1 MLASRRQSFHP
12 PSSHL
17 LIPDQQQQQPPQQ
30 HWASNT
36 IISQPFYNNNNATA
50 TVDSNT
56 FSFGA
61 DQPLFEFQPH
71 HFNSSPS
78 QPLMHTESANHSWLS
93 NGQLTPTSTTRAHH
107 HRESSLSSLGSAG
120 PASPYTANTSNPQV
134 AGDIYHDFHDFQ
146 QPSSKPLTPVHTPS
160 QEHFLPSQYTNFYH
174 TSNLGYTMGSD
185 GMPKQVGDAAL
196 MAAPELSSNNNNN
209 RQSGRRSMAS
219 VASHESPSTP
229 PSYEEERQRN
239 GETSKMD
246 FFSDDYLLFNDQ
258 GFRNDIPKLHRT
270 MTDAYA
276 DELYN
281 PSFQIT
287 TAPQTQAAVTRTSL
301 SPQNDVFSQ
310 RLQAANS
317 QHLSA
322 SNTNIPLTIPSRE
335 RSPFRQGSPLA
346 PSVNSFGPLS
356 PSMRLGTA
364 SHLREQQK
372 AENDAR
378 AIQRQFERTSP
389 EQTTPK
395 TISPKD
401 VDLVYQESEEDS
413 TMPLFPPP
421 PPPQKAQQQRQ
432 SPHYHQ
438 QAAVSQDTS
447 EIDDN
452 TASQQSYGSMATSR
466 RESSSASAFSTTS
479 QGTQQQQQQ
488 GNFNFVAPSRQMQIP
503 QQYPFVPQLQNHR
516 QASGL
521 SAVSEE
527 FPATLTSM
535 ESSSSEYAP
544 EAELKPSMGEVK
556 KPSRVSAD
564 TGTYTC
570 TYHGCTLRFDTPAK
584 LQRHK
589 REGHRS
595 SASVPESGNIGS
607 GMTSEA
613 QRNSQAGP
621 HKCERINPSTGKPCN
636 TIFSRPYDLTRH
648 EDTIHNAR
656 KQKVHCPLC
665 TEEKSFSRNDALTR
679 HLRVVHPEH
688 VELSRSRRRGG
699 HDS

>member
-1 MLASRRQSFHP
+1 M
-12 PSSHL
+12 
-17 LIPDQQQQQPPQQ
+17 
-30 HWASNT
+30 
-36 IISQPFYNNNNATA
+36 
-50 TVDSNT
+50 DS
-56 FSFGA
+56 
-61 DQPLFEFQPH
+61 
-71 HFNSSPS
+71 
-78 QPLMHTESANHSWLS
+78 
-93 NGQLTPTSTTRAHH
+93 
-107 HRESSLSSLGSAG
+107 
-120 PASPYTANTSNPQV
+120 
-134 AGDIYHDFHDFQ
+134 
-146 QPSSKPLTPVHTPS
+146 
-160 QEHFLPSQYTNFYH
+160 
-174 TSNLGYTMGSD
+174 
-185 GMPKQVGDAAL
+185 
-196 MAAPELSSNNNNN
+196 
-209 RQSGRRSMAS
+209 
-219 VASHESPSTP
+219 
-229 PSYEEERQRN
+229 
-239 GETSKMD
+239 
-246 FFSDDYLLFNDQ
+246 FSDDYLLFNDL
-258 GFRNDIPKLHRT
+258 GFRNDTAKLHRT

-287 TAPQTQAAVTRTSL
+287 TAPHTQAAVTGATL

-322 SNTNIPLTIPSRE
+322 SNTHIPLTIPSRD

-364 SHLREQQK
+364 SHMREQQK

-413 TMPLFPPP
+413 NMPLFPPP
-421 PPPQKAQQQRQ
+421 PPPPQRTQQQRQ
-432 SPHYHQ
+432 SPHYRQ
-438 QAAVSQDTS
+438 QGAISQDAS
-447 EIDDN
+447 DLDDSA
-452 TASQQSYGSMATSR
+452 ASQQSYGSMATSR
-466 RESSSASAFSTTS
+466 RESSSASATAFSTAS
-479 QGTQQQQQQ
+479 QAQQ
-488 GNFNFVAPSRQMQIP
+488 GNFNFAAPSRQMQVP
-503 QQYPFVPQLQNHR
+503 QQYPFVPQLQTHR

-521 SAVSEE
+521 SAVSED

-535 ESSSSEYAP
+535 ESSSSEYALEP
-544 EAELKPSMGEVK
+544 EPEPEPSMGEIK

-595 SASVPESGNIGS
+595 SASVPESGNSGIGSGSGS